1 MATSSWIE
9 TPLPINPPQSWV
21 EKYRA
26 ALIETNPKR
35 QLERIAE
42 ANEAIQGCMQAALA
56 DNFEKQAIDDAR
68 LILSLLREESLG
80 RAHSAPWL

>member
-9 TPLPINPPQSWV
+9 APLPVNPTQSWV

-42 ANEAIQGCMQAALA
+42 AYEAIQGCMQAVLA

-80 RAHSAPWL
+80 RAASAPWL